1 MKKLITLLS
10 VLLFTAV
17 MVAEVSPNQKD
28 ALTDLYIA
36 TNGDKWI
43 NTWDL
48 DAPVATWHGVTV
60 ENNMVIAINLLF
72 NNLNG
77 TIPSSLSELRSLEKL
92 ELSFNK
98 LSGTIPTSI
107 GTLINLE
114 VFAVNGN
121 NITGEIPSS
130 LGQLTALEQL
140 HLSSNNL
147 QGTIPV
153 SVAQLGN
160 LEILNVFD
168 NMLTGTIP
176 YALSDNAN
184 LKKLVIAEN
193 ELTGSEAFAS
203 VLAFEQESD
212 DNRFKNP
219 ILGAPAKTII
229 ATEVNDDNN

>member
-60 ENNMVIAINLLF
+60 E
-72 NNLNG
+72 NG